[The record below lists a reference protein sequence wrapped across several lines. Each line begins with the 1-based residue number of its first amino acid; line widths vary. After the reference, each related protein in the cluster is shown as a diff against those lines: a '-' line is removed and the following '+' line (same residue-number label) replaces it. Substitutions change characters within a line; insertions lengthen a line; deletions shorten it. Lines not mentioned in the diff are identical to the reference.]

1 MIRSMGIVL
10 AGVAAAAGGAYLGWV
25 LTAAPAKV
33 STTSAMIQTAGIG
46 HSEPGTPA
54 PAARGPCT
62 HSRGRGARSLRQL
75 RHRPQLRAA
84 EEPKGLMEPSSSEAI
99 IGNNSGVFKLE
110 TPTTNVSLDPKRG
123 QLRFK
128 TPLGSLTFDNEKRE
142 ARLDAAPLYLGLG
155 W

>member
-1 MIRSMGIVL
+1 MIRAMGIVL
-10 AGVAAAAGGAYLGWV
+10 AGVAAAASGAYLGWV

-33 STTSAMIQTAGIG
+33 STTSAMIRTADIG

-54 PAARGPCT
+54 PAARTPAPT
-62 HSRGRGARSLRQL
+62 PTPVAKAQEPAPAPAPAAVAPADKGA
-75 RHRPQLRAA
+75 
-84 EEPKGLMEPSSSEAI
+84 MEPSSAEAN
-99 IGNNSGVFKLE
+99 IGNDSGVFKLE

>member
-1 MIRSMGIVL
+1 MIRAMGIVL

-46 HSEPGTPA
+46 ESDPGTPA
-54 PAARGPCT
+54 PAT
-62 HSRGRGARSLRQL
+62 
-75 RHRPQLRAA
+75 RAPA
-84 EEPKGLMEPSSSEAI
+84 PAPAPAAVAPANEPKGRMEPSSSEAN
-99 IGNNSGVFKLE
+99 IGSDSGVFKLE

-142 ARLDAAPLYLGLG
+142 ARLDAAPLYLGVG